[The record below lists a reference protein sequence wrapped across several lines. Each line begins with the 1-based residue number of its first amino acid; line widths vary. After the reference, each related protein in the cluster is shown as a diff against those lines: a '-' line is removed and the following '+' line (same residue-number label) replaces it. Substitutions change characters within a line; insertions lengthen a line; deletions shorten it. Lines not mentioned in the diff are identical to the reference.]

1 MINKKLF
8 TLVAFLFLLNCGYQ
22 PIFSSNQSI
31 FSISSIELTE
41 NNNVNSKLRNA
52 LSIYTK
58 NQNTQK
64 FYDLKISSKISKS
77 ILSKDSKGDP
87 KILSLGLSI
96 KISVIEN
103 NYLKNERTFLK
114 TVSYDNNNNKFE
126 LKQYENKIASNL
138 TNKIIEEVIIHLQSL

>member
-31 FSISSIELTE
+31 FSISNIELTE

-77 ILSKDSKGDP
+77 ILSKNSKGDA
-87 KILSLGLSI
+87 KILSLALSI

-103 NYLKNERTFLK
+103 NYLKNEKTFLK
-114 TVSYDNNNNKFE
+114 TISYDNNNNKFE

>member
-31 FSISSIELTE
+31 FSISNIELTE

-58 NQNTQK
+58 NQNTKK

-77 ILSKDSKGDP
+77 ILSKNSKGDA
-87 KILSLGLSI
+87 KILSLALSI

>member
-31 FSISSIELTE
+31 FSISNIELTE

-77 ILSKDSKGDP
+77 ILSKNSKGDA
-87 KILSLGLSI
+87 KILSLALSI